1 MDQSS
6 IILYTIIILVLIGIP
21 VILARKTGKKPMELL
36 LGKRENRPFGS
47 KKKNAEETAPRV
59 KKQTNSNR
67 NDFLDLLSK
76 LTTYARRHHFHLII
90 PGTLSCDGTV
100 AVLTALLITR
110 SKVVGINCFGFGG
123 RVIAKEGEEDW
134 EQIMNGEETVVASPV
149 KKNRAQEKIVRQV
162 LEEVGFPGAQV
173 EIVGVFTSP
182 SVWLSNTAGTNCY
195 RKDEALKY
203 LNTEPFLMDAG
214 LDPAKVDAA
223 LEPRI
228 VRAPKGKKED
238 KQEEEKQEETK
249 P

>member
-1 MDQSS
+1 
-6 IILYTIIILVLIGIP
+6 
-21 VILARKTGKKPMELL
+21 
-36 LGKRENRPFGS
+36 
-47 KKKNAEETAPRV
+47 
-59 KKQTNSNR
+59 
-67 NDFLDLLSK
+67 
-76 LTTYARRHHFHLII
+76 
-90 PGTLSCDGTV
+90 
-100 AVLTALLITR
+100 VLTALILTR
-110 SKVVGINCFGFGG
+110 SGVVGINCFGFGG
-123 RVIAKEGEEDW
+123 RVDAQRGEADW
-134 EQIMNGEETVVASPV
+134 VQVMNGEQTAFPSPV
-149 KKNRAQEKIVRQV
+149 TKNRNQEKLVRQV
-162 LEEVGFPGAQV
+162 LEEVGFAGADV